1 MLKQGANLTHIRCR
15 LTCLMPAVQNIISP
29 FPLNL
34 FPVFFFLGILDVGLD
49 VSGTCLGILDV
60 GLDVSGTGL
69 GILDVGLDTGGTGL
83 GILDAGLDVSDTG
96 LGILDVGLGCC

>member
-1 MLKQGANLTHIRCR
+1 
-15 LTCLMPAVQNIISP
+15 MPAVQNIISP

-69 GILDVGLDTGGTGL
+69 G
-83 GILDAGLDVSDTG
+83 GILRRVWDQTSEALA
-96 LGILDVGLGCC
+96 